1 MQPPQ
6 QSDVDPEAVQSW
18 AHGLDDLMQRIGQHY
33 GRREARERAH
43 DYVRALLSP
52 VERKNAWQ
60 LAEMASNHTPYGMQ
74 NLLGRASWDAD
85 RVRDEL
91 RAYVS
96 EHLGDPEGILV
107 VDETCIP
114 KKGTKSA
121 GVTRQYCGSLGKR
134 ENCQVAVLL
143 AYAGAQGHAFLDR
156 ELYLPQGWTEDAQR
170 RQETGIPAELEFRTK
185 PQIASQLLGRAL
197 DAGVLATWV
206 TGDEVYGSPYALRA
220 DLEERRQR
228 YVLGVAANQYV
239 WAGWGQLR
247 VDELLRDVTEDVWIR
262 LSCGAG
268 AKGPR
273 VYDWAARR
281 INCPVDGWERWGLAR
296 RSLAEP
302 VELAYYLV
310 FVPAGT
316 SLEAVV
322 QVAGRR
328 WTIEAAIAEAKGEV
342 GLDQYE
348 LRSWTGWYR
357 HITLALVAHAYL
369 AVTRATAD
377 AERAKRGVYPP
388 SATHSLAALR
398 RQRGLAGRSACVW
411 RRSAACCGGW
421 CGRCT
426 RRWRWCSAGRGGV
439 DGTKQLHGSA
449 TIAAVSLIYNCS
461 TRRNSSAPRLSAAV
475 RRACLRPPCI
485 LSVWV
490 YACTG
495 ATDRPPQLLEAARKL
510 GSSRPDTQRA

>member
-1 MQPPQ
+1 MPAPQ
-6 QSDVDPEAVQSW
+6 HRDIEPEVVHAW
-18 AHGLDDLMQRIGQHY
+18 ADELVDLMQRIGRHFA
-33 GRREARERAH
+33 RREARERAH

-52 VERKNAWQ
+52 AERKNAWQ
-60 LAEMASNHTPYGMQ
+60 LAESVGDRTPYGVQ
-74 NLLGRASWDAD
+74 NLLGRAAWDAD

-96 EHLGDPEGILV
+96 EHLGDPDGILV

-121 GVTRQYCGSLGKR
+121 GVARQYCGSLGKR

-156 ELYLPQGWTEDAQR
+156 ELYLPKVWAEDAER
-170 RQETGIPAELEFRTK
+170 RREAGVPAGVEFRTK
-185 PQIASQLLGRAL
+185 PQLARQMLARAL
-197 DAGVLATWV
+197 DAGVPAAWV
-206 TGDEVYGSPYALRA
+206 SGDEVYGSTYALRA
-220 DLEERRQR
+220 DLEARHQR
-228 YVLGVAANQYV
+228 YVLGVASNQSV
-239 WAGWGQLR
+239 WAGFAQVR
-247 VDELLRDVTEDVWIR
+247 VDELLREVTEDAWIR

-322 QVAGRR
+322 PVAGRR
-328 WTIEAAIAEAKGEV
+328 WTIEAAIEEAKGEV

-348 LRSWTGWYR
+348 VRGWTGWQR

-377 AERAKRGVYPP
+377 AERAKKGAYSP
-388 SATHSLAALR
+388 SAIRSLAAFR
-398 RQRGLAGRSACVW
+398 RQRGLAG
-411 RRSAACCGGW
+411 
-421 CGRCT
+421 
-426 RRWRWCSAGRGGV
+426 
-439 DGTKQLHGSA
+439 
-449 TIAAVSLIYNCS
+449 
-461 TRRNSSAPRLSAAV
+461 
-475 RRACLRPPCI
+475 
-485 LSVWV
+485 
-490 YACTG
+490 
-495 ATDRPPQLLEAARKL
+495 
-510 GSSRPDTQRA
+510 